1 MTSDT
6 IIRVAARGEGVTA
19 DGRHAALAAP
29 GDVLNADGSITPG
42 PHRQM
47 PPCRHFPTCGG
58 CQLQHLDDAS
68 YARFITDRIAGAL
81 AAHELETD
89 IRTPILSPPRTR
101 RRASLH
107 AEAKGGRVR
116 LGFAESGS
124 HAIVDIQECHILAP
138 ELFALVAP
146 LRKLLARLGLKRRRA
161 DIQMTSC
168 DQGVELLI
176 GASFD
181 GLEAAEAI
189 IAFCQQHN
197 VARFATDDGM
207 GPETRWEPDP
217 VTITLGGA
225 GQGSGDAEHRWK
237 AGGGEVA
244 VPFPP
249 GSFLQATRDGEAA
262 LIAAVR
268 EAVGQAGT
276 IADLFAGLGTF
287 ALSLAPARVYA
298 AEAGRDAIM
307 SLKAAA
313 GRAGRQ
319 VFADHRDLY
328 RRPLT
333 VEELGRFG
341 AVVLDPPRAGARDQ
355 AAGLALAATPVIAYV
370 SCNPSSFA
378 RDAQMICEGGY
389 RLDWIQPVG
398 QFRWSTHVEL
408 AAQFSR

>member
-1 MTSDT
+1 MTVDT

-19 DGRHAALAAP
+19 NGRHAALAAP
-29 GDVLNADGSITPG
+29 GDLLNADGSITPG
-42 PHRQM
+42 PHHQT

-68 YARFITDRIAGAL
+68 YAAFITGRIAGAL

-89 IRTPILSPPRTR
+89 IRVPILSPPGTR

-116 LGFAESGS
+116 LGFAEAGS
-124 HAIVDIQECHILAP
+124 HAIVDIQECHVLVP

-189 IAFCQQHN
+189 IAFCQQHK

-217 VTITLGGA
+217 VTITLGG
-225 GQGSGDAEHRWK
+225 
-237 AGGGEVA
+237 VA

-268 EAVGQAGT
+268 EAVGQVGT

-341 AVVLDPPRAGARDQ
+341 AVVIDPPRAGARDQ
-355 AAGLALAATPVIAYV
+355 ATGLGQATTPVIVYV

-378 RDAQMICEGGY
+378 RDAQTICEGGY

-408 AAQFSR
+408 VARFSR

>member
-1 MTSDT
+1 MLAARDCGVPAMTADT

-19 DGRHAALAAP
+19 DGRHAALTAP

-42 PHRQM
+42 PHHQI

-68 YARFITDRIAGAL
+68 YAAFITDRIAGAL

-89 IRTPILSPPRTR
+89 IRAPIVSPPNTR

-107 AEAKGGRVR
+107 AEAKGGRIR
-116 LGFAESGS
+116 LGFAEAGS

-189 IAFCQQHN
+189 IAFCQQHD

-217 VTITLGGA
+217 VTITLGG
-225 GQGSGDAEHRWK
+225 
-237 AGGGEVA
+237 VA

-249 GSFLQATRDGEAA
+249 GSFLQATHDGEAA

-355 AAGLALAATPVIAYV
+355 AAGLAQATTPIIAYV

-378 RDAQMICEGGY
+378 RDAQVICEGGY

-408 AAQFSR
+408 AARFSR

>member
-1 MTSDT
+1 MTIDT
-6 IIRVAARGEGVTA
+6 IVRVAARGEGATA

-29 GDVLNADGSITPG
+29 GDTLNADGSVTPG
-42 PHRQM
+42 PHHQI

-68 YARFITDRIAGAL
+68 YAAFITDRIAGAL

-89 IRTPILSPPRTR
+89 IRAPIISPPKTR

-107 AEAKGGRVR
+107 AEAKGGRIR
-116 LGFAESGS
+116 LGFAEAGS

-189 IAFCQQHN
+189 IAFCQQHK

-217 VTITLGGA
+217 VTITLG
-225 GQGSGDAEHRWK
+225 D
-237 AGGGEVA
+237 VA
-244 VPFPP
+244 VPFPA

-307 SLKAAA
+307 SLKSAA

-355 AAGLALAATPVIAYV
+355 AAGLAHVTTPVIAYV

-389 RLDWIQPVG
+389 RLDWVQPVG

-408 AAQFSR
+408 AARFSR

>member
-1 MTSDT
+1 MTIDT

-19 DGRHAALAAP
+19 DGRHATLAAP
-29 GDVLNADGSITPG
+29 GDVLNADGSVTSG
-42 PHRQM
+42 PHHQI

-68 YARFITDRIAGAL
+68 YAAFITDRIAGAL

-89 IRTPILSPPRTR
+89 IRAPIVSPPNAR

-107 AEAKGGRVR
+107 AEAKGGRIR
-116 LGFAESGS
+116 LGFAEAGS

-146 LRKLLARLGLKRRRA
+146 LCKLLARLRLKRRRA

-189 IAFCQQHN
+189 IAFCQQHK

-217 VTITLGGA
+217 VTITLGG
-225 GQGSGDAEHRWK
+225 
-237 AGGGEVA
+237 VA

-355 AAGLALAATPVIAYV
+355 AAGLALATTPVIAYV

-378 RDAQMICEGGY
+378 RDAQIICEGGY
-389 RLDWIQPVG
+389 RLDWVQPVG

-408 AAQFSR
+408 AARFSR

>member
-1 MTSDT
+1 MTVDT
-6 IIRVAARGEGVTA
+6 VIRVAARGEGVTA

-29 GDVLNADGSITPG
+29 GDVLNADGSVTPG
-42 PHRQM
+42 PHHQI
-47 PPCRHFPTCGG
+47 PPCRHFPICGG

-68 YARFITDRIAGAL
+68 YAAFIIDRISGAL

-89 IRTPILSPPRTR
+89 IRAPIISPPKAR

-107 AEAKGGRVR
+107 AEAKGGRIM
-116 LGFAESGS
+116 LGFAEAGS
-124 HAIVDIQECHILAP
+124 HAIVDIQECHILTP
-138 ELFALVAP
+138 ELFTLVAP
-146 LRKLLARLGLKRRRA
+146 LRKLLGWLGLKRRRA

-189 IAFCQQHN
+189 IAFCQEHN

-207 GPETRWEPDP
+207 GPETRWEPEP
-217 VTITLGGA
+217 VTITLGG
-225 GQGSGDAEHRWK
+225 
-237 AGGGEVA
+237 VA

-307 SLKAAA
+307 SLKGAAA
-313 GRAGRQ
+313 RAGRQ

-355 AAGLALAATPVIAYV
+355 AAGLAQAKTPVIAYV

-378 RDAQMICEGGY
+378 RDAQIVCDGGY
-389 RLDWIQPVG
+389 RLDWVQPVG

-408 AAQFSR
+408 AARFSR

>member
-1 MTSDT
+1 MTADT

-29 GDVLNADGSITPG
+29 GDVLNLDGSVTPG
-42 PHRQM
+42 PHHQT

-68 YARFITDRIAGAL
+68 YAAFITDRIAGAL
-81 AAHELETD
+81 AAHNLEPD
-89 IRTPILSPPRTR
+89 IRAPIVSPPKAR

-107 AEAKGGRVR
+107 AEAKGGRIV
-116 LGFAESGS
+116 LGFAEAGS

-138 ELFALVAP
+138 ELFALVGP

-161 DIQMTSC
+161 DVQMTSC

-189 IAFCQQHN
+189 IAFCQEHK

-207 GPETRWEPDP
+207 GPETRWEPEP
-217 VTITLGGA
+217 VTIRLGG
-225 GQGSGDAEHRWK
+225 
-237 AGGGEVA
+237 VA

-268 EAVGQAGT
+268 EAVGQAGA

-298 AEAGRDAIM
+298 AEAGRDAIL
-307 SLKAAA
+307 SLKGAAA
-313 GRAGRQ
+313 RAGRQ

-355 AAGLALAATPVIAYV
+355 AAGLAQATTPVIAYV

-389 RLDWIQPVG
+389 RLDWVQPVG

-408 AAQFSR
+408 TARFSR

>member
-1 MTSDT
+1 MTADT

-19 DGRHAALAAP
+19 DGRHAALTAP
-29 GDVLNADGSITPG
+29 GDVLNADGSITTG
-42 PHRQM
+42 PHHQI

-68 YARFITDRIAGAL
+68 YAAFITDRIAGAL

-89 IRTPILSPPRTR
+89 IRAPIVSPPNTR

-107 AEAKGGRVR
+107 AEAKGGRIR
-116 LGFAESGS
+116 LGFAEAGS

-217 VTITLGGA
+217 VTITLGG
-225 GQGSGDAEHRWK
+225 
-237 AGGGEVA
+237 VA

-249 GSFLQATRDGEAA
+249 GSFLQATHDGEAA

-355 AAGLALAATPVIAYV
+355 AAGLAQATTPIIAYV
-370 SCNPSSFA
+370 SFNPSSFA
-378 RDAQMICEGGY
+378 RDAQVICEGGY

-408 AAQFSR
+408 AARFSR